1 MTYNEVR
8 AEALRLMFAD
18 SDVNVDI
25 EQDDALGLRVG
36 LSLLE
41 DDENIGPFLKNM
53 RGSVNRCFSVI
64 ESKGVLPDR
73 SAIVSP
79 YFDGDFSTFDLPYDC
94 YFPVRLAKYGNDGIF
109 GNIAFER
116 QGGNIL
122 IADYD
127 INSTYVLIY
136 KPKIKR
142 LFSGVDDFEEL
153 DLPENVASFIPFYIK
168 GELFRDEEPNEASEA
183 RNWFEAAMSE
193 LMTRQD
199 GEQRSVEAVFGGD
212 LL

>member
-8 AEALRLMFAD
+8 AEALRLMFSD
-18 SDVNVDI
+18 SDVEVDI
-25 EQDDALGLRVG
+25 EQHNDFGLRVG

-64 ESKGVLPDR
+64 ESKGVLADR
-73 SAIVSP
+73 SALALPS
-79 YFDGDFSTFDLPYDC
+79 FNGSFSSFDLPEDC
-94 YFPVRLAKYGNDGIF
+94 YTPVRLARYSEDSVF
-109 GNIAFER
+109 GNVAFER
-116 QGGNIL
+116 QGEKIV
-122 IADYD
+122 IPDYD

-142 LFSGVDDFEEL
+142 LSFGVNDFEEL
-153 DLPENVASFIPFYIK
+153 DVPENVASFIPFYIK
-168 GELFRDEEPNEASEA
+168 GELFRDEEPNEAGEA
-183 RNWFEAAMSE
+183 RNWFEAAMAE

-199 GEQRSVEAVFGGD
+199 GEQRSVETVFGGMI
-212 LL
+212 